1 MFNRIGRI
9 AVMFIAAMFFSL
21 NTPTGVQAQESVKTM
36 NVVSGNFGQGAL
48 AACYALPDDNQD
60 TGCWIYNSTENHI
73 GFHHPDGVG
82 PTMYQPLKAGVK
94 LTHLGVSDDGRFMTM
109 ILKDTTNTI
118 VEVHTLLRR
127 ETRNQRLAGISTPRL
142 YFRLVADGAQ
152 SASVAK
158 GNLMVVFAD
167 ALKVYEMRPRIFLPS
182 VSGGG
187 EVAPTPSAC
196 DEDPNCPGTPVVLP
210 PGPRDTPEPFRCTG
224 RSDDPPWCANRTPEP
239 EFPTP
244 AVATARP

>member
-48 AACYALPDDNQD
+48 AACFALPEDDQGSD
-60 TGCWIYNSTENHI
+60 CWIYNKTENYL
-73 GFHHPDGVG
+73 GYHHPDGVG
-82 PTMYQPLKAGVK
+82 PTIRWHFDHGVE
-94 LTHLGVSDDGRFMTM
+94 LTNLGASDDGRFMIM
-109 ILKDTTNTI
+109 VLKSATSTTI
-118 VEVHTLLRR
+118 EVHTLLRPKW
-127 ETRNQRLAGISTPRL
+127 NQRLAGISTPRS
-142 YFRLVADGAQ
+142 YFRILANGAQ

-158 GNLMVVFAD
+158 GNLMVIFAD
-167 ALKVYEMRPRIFLPS
+167 SIKVYEMRPRIFLPMVGS
-182 VSGGG
+182 DACTPPECVRG
-187 EVAPTPSAC
+187 EA
-196 DEDPNCPGTPVVLP
+196 EEP
-210 PGPRDTPEPFRCTG
+210 PPAGPRDTPEPFRCTG

-239 EFPTP
+239 CEEGPNCATPP